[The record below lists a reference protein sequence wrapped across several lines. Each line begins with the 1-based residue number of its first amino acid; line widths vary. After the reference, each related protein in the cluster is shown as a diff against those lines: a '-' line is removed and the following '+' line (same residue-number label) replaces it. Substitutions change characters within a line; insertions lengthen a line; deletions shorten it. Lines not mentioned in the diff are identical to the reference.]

1 MKPFEDPEWQGWRFI
16 AASS

>member
-1 MKPFEDPEWQGWRFI
+1 MKPFEDPEWQAWRFI